1 MKEDRS
7 KMFSRRK
14 FIRNTSCFA
23 GFIGLNSMSSGF
35 TAAAETGDAK
45 GKLHVKKEGG
55 YFIIESPFF
64 AFCLDV
70 TDGLKAM
77 WWLNKLSNRKL
88 NMGKGD
94 EIRFTV
100 GLPGEKI
107 IIPRLKV
114 DKAPGTGS
122 QPLNEVVFELSGEEV
137 NAKVKVAYKWNGIE
151 PVMTKVADIRNE
163 GAEAWNRLLDI
174 NLGSYSTNAIP
185 FKDPDWPVLK
195 TKLGWLAVTT
205 EFSKNGEPFLS
216 LNNRPVSMTG
226 YLDGE
231 SIGFEAAL
239 ANTHYSA
246 PWQTYR
252 LKVNGESSGKE
263 FKLTSETRL
272 DKDVELIIKGH
283 FIPQN

>member
-1 MKEDRS
+1 MIRVLVKNLKSKFMKGDTS
-7 KMFSRRK
+7 KMFTRRK

-55 YFIIESPFF
+55 YFIIDSPFF
-64 AFCLDV
+64 AFCLNV

-88 NMGKGD
+88 TMGKGD

-122 QPLNEVVFELSGEEV
+122 QPLNEAVFEL
-137 NAKVKVAYKWNGIE
+137 
-151 PVMTKVADIRNE
+151 
-163 GAEAWNRLLDI
+163 
-174 NLGSYSTNAIP
+174 
-185 FKDPDWPVLK
+185 
-195 TKLGWLAVTT
+195 
-205 EFSKNGEPFLS
+205 
-216 LNNRPVSMTG
+216 
-226 YLDGE
+226 
-231 SIGFEAAL
+231 
-239 ANTHYSA
+239 
-246 PWQTYR
+246 
-252 LKVNGESSGKE
+252 SGKE

-283 FIPQN
+283 FVPKN